1 MPPSSIERH
10 GEIVAGTE
18 NVDPGQAY
26 YYNLETGKVERGLVS
41 DWTDRLGPYRTHDEA
56 ANALELARQR
66 NEAWEEQDREWDD
79 DPED

>member
-1 MPPSSIERH
+1 MT
-10 GEIVAGTE
+10 GAQDM
-18 NVDPGQAY
+18 DPTQAY

-56 ANALELARQR
+56 ANALQRAKER
-66 NEAWEEQDREWDD
+66 NEEWEDQDREWDD